1 MAIPIK
7 TEAEIEAMRV
17 SGKILAEVLEKCCNL
32 ARPGISTLELDQIA
46 EEFIRE
52 KGGIPAFKG
61 YHGFPCTLC
70 TSVNEAIVHAIP
82 KKNQILNNGD
92 LLTID
97 CGVIF
102 DGMYTDAAR
111 SIGIGEI
118 SYEKRKLI
126 EVANRALY
134 AAIDLC
140 KPGVHLGEISRKIQE
155 IVENA
160 GFHIVHELTGHGIGK
175 ELHEEPIVLNY
186 YDGNPG
192 PILKEGMTIA
202 IEPIF
207 SVGTSKMKTL
217 NDNWTLITVD
227 YSTAV
232 QAENT
237 ILITKNGAEILTE
250 S

>member
-17 SGKILAEVLEKCCNL
+17 SGKILAAVLEKCCNF
-32 ARPGISTLELDQIA
+32 ARQGISTLELDQIA

-61 YHGFPCTLC
+61 YNGFPCTLC
-70 TSVNEAIVHAIP
+70 TSLNEAIVHAIP

-118 SYEKRKLI
+118 STEKRKLI

-160 GFHIVHELTGHGIGK
+160 GFHIIHELTGHGIGK
-175 ELHEEPIVLNY
+175 ELHEEPVVLNY

-207 SVGTSKMKTL
+207 SAGTSKMKTL

-237 ILITKNGAEILTE
+237 ILITKNGSEILTE
-250 S
+250 N